1 MLYASFNVI
10 AQVDITWYVYAFV
23 WGFIFPSRMLSKDY
37 SLSKKDGWE
46 EYKQKTWMLLPKLF
60 NSSLLSYLF
69 YAVFSFVSFTV
80 YSNGGIEASLKLI

>member
-1 MLYASFNVI
+1 
-10 AQVDITWYVYAFV
+10 
-23 WGFIFPSRMLSKDY
+23 MLSKDY

-46 EYKQKTWMLLPKLF
+46 EYKQKTWILLPKLF

-69 YAVFSFVSFTV
+69 YAVFSIVSFTV